1 MRRMLVEADA
11 AAWILVGTKS
21 PCVAHSM
28 QYIMQCM
35 LCPGELYEFEFES
48 RDHPLL
54 ITLVP
59 AIL

>member
-35 LCPGELYEFEFES
+35 LCPGELYEFEFE
-48 RDHPLL
+48 
-54 ITLVP
+54 
-59 AIL
+59 